1 MFYLASPASP
11 MLLGLTAA
19 KRNDSFAAPCGGAG
33 LPCSRE
39 ERPGNMW
46 SLPAKMVLLPGKIMI
61 LPTLPSFRMK
71 STKNTKNTGL
81 KVETTNQNRSI
92 LFGGSERNNHHQ
104 PRLGGTVVQF
114 WSLSGAAR
122 TPILGKIEASSKESA
137 LPIDMA
143 VCQNLVPLVNIEIAG
158 KWMFIP

>member
-19 KRNDSFAAPCGGAG
+19 KRNDSFAAPCGAG

-39 ERPGNMW
+39 ERPGNLW

-71 STKNTKNTGL
+71 STKNTKNTEL

-92 LFGGSERNNHHQ
+92 VFEAVKGIITTNPDLGEQWFSFEVFLAQ
-104 PRLGGTVVQF
+104 PELP
-114 WSLSGAAR
+114 SLENRSQQ
-122 TPILGKIEASSKESA
+122 E
-137 LPIDMA
+137 
-143 VCQNLVPLVNIEIAG
+143 
-158 KWMFIP
+158 